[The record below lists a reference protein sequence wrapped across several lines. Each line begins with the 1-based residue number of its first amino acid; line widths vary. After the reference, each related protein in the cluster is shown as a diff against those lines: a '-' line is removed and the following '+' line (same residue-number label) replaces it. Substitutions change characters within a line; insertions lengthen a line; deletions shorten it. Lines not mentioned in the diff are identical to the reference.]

1 MNNFYITLLFHVI
14 KSAVVVVGIF
24 KRIKGDFYK
33 SPIAVAVAPMTSF
46 EPHHMA

>member
-24 KRIKGDFYK
+24 KRIKGEGGFLQESDC
-33 SPIAVAVAPMTSF
+33 SRGCSDD
-46 EPHHMA
+46 EL